1 MLQVGVR
8 NTPSYAFDGRDVRMI
23 LSILGFFL
31 CFFFFEKT
39 HFVVEVRGPQARMDK
54 AMAHGARNGDD
65 RTTPTNILC

>member
-31 CFFFFEKT
+31 CFFFLKKHTSSLKF
-39 HFVVEVRGPQARMDK
+39 GPQARMDK